1 LDATNFVLKT
11 MILQKEKCNLFG
23 ALKTPL
29 RTSFVETV
37 ALHASSF

>member
-11 MILQKEKCNLFG
+11 MILQKKCNLFG